1 MDTVR
6 TPREEEHRHGSDT
19 PTSERT
25 AEIASKSPEAKGDS
39 SQEELIMPIPD
50 LQNRDRT
57 FLLFKPH
64 SFLLW
69 QP

>member
-25 AEIASKSPEAKGDS
+25 AEMASTSPGAKGDS
-39 SQEELIMPIPD
+39 SREELIMPIPD
-50 LQNRDRT
+50 LQNRDST
-57 FLLFKPH
+57 LLLFKPH